1 MNDEM
6 LAREVPNW
14 MLYDLMRDMRDDIAK
29 LDTKLSAVESRLDI
43 KIDAVES
50 KLEAKIDAVDARLT
64 SVASRLETKIDKNTE
79 RIEDLFLR
87 QDKVKV
93 SFSRTFAIA
102 NAVFSGLVAYVTVL
116 FTGEYQTS

>member
-1 MNDEM
+1 MS
-6 LAREVPNW
+6 AREVPNW
-14 MLYDLMRDMRDDIAK
+14 MLYDLLRDMREDIAK
-29 LDTKLSAVESRLDI
+29 LDTRLTAVESR
-43 KIDAVES
+43 
-50 KLEAKIDAVDARLT
+50 LEAKIDAVDAKLT
-64 SVASRLETKIDKNTE
+64 AVESRLETKIDKNTE
-79 RIEDLFLR
+79 RIEELFLR